1 MVADRIRP
9 GLRSQGRSSEPTHP
23 THMNA
28 PTPRSQRL
36 GDLALWLA
44 FTAFFAVVIS
54 HG

>member
-1 MVADRIRP
+1 M
-9 GLRSQGRSSEPTHP
+9 H
-23 THMNA
+23 A

-44 FTAFFAVVIS
+44 FTAFFAVVIF